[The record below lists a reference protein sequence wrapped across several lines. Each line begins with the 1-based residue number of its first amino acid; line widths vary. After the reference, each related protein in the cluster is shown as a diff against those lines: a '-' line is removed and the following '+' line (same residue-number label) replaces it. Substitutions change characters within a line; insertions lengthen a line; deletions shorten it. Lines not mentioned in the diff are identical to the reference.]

1 VARPSLA
8 IMSSRRPPLRR
19 PAESVTRLRRV
30 LGAGQHEQRERAAR
44 VAENERRAG
53 PPPENVQDLPE
64 EVLQLVTRQLA
75 RASAGNALDLC
86 DSVRNWCRTHPA
98 SCADDS
104 MWREV
109 FELAFGAP
117 TIPNPLRQ
125 GQLHAP
131 SWRAALNRVCAALDA
146 LPAERQQ
153 AWAGVASWT
162 DEQLDRAIAGFA
174 NEFAPDA
181 PRQMWAALG
190 ALLHAR
196 GASLARHTER
206 LERRRWLLSA
216 IFHRRVDLVRQELAN
231 GAEADYVDEHG
242 TSRLHEAM
250 NPWSKPQ
257 DPEVVR
263 LLLENGAR
271 AIIDLRDNFGHAET
285 KHELFGYT
293 ALTMAVIHRN
303 VEVVRL
309 LLEAGAN
316 PNVMCSQWPDGSEA
330 MTARQRLTRMGGFP
344 AYAPGQQILALL
356 NAHGAR

>member
-1 VARPSLA
+1 
-8 IMSSRRPPLRR
+8 MSSRWPPLRR

-30 LGAGQHEQRERAAR
+30 LEAGQREKRERAAR

-75 RASAGNALDLC
+75 SASAGNALDLC
-86 DSVRNWCRTHPA
+86 DSVRNWCRTHPVA
-98 SCADDS
+98 CADDS
-104 MWREV
+104 MWREM

-131 SWRAALNRVCAALDA
+131 SWQAAFNRVCAALDE
-146 LPAERQQ
+146 LPAGRQQ

-162 DEQLDRAIAGFA
+162 DEQLDRRLSGFA
-174 NEFAPDA
+174 NEFGPDA
-181 PRQMWAALG
+181 PGQWWAALG

-206 LERRRWLLSA
+206 LERRRGLLSA
-216 IFHRRVDLVRQELAN
+216 MQDRRVDLVRQELAN
-231 GAEADYVDEHG
+231 GARADYVDEYG
-242 TSRLHEAM
+242 TSVLCQAM
-250 NPWSKPQ
+250 NNPHTNPQ
-257 DPEVVR
+257 DPKVVR

-271 AIIDLRDNFGHAET
+271 ATIDLRDNFDNAET

-293 ALTMAVIHRN
+293 ALMMAVIQRN
-303 VEVVRL
+303 VEVVQV

-316 PNVMCSQWPDGSEA
+316 PNVMCSYWPSGSMA
-330 MTARQRLTRMGGFP
+330 MTARQSVTRWGNLS
-344 AYAPGQQILALL
+344 APGQQILQLL